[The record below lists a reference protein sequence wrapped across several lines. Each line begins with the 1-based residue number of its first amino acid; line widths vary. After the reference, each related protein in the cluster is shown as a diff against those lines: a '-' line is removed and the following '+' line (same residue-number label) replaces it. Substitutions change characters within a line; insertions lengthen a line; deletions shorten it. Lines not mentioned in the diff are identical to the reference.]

1 MNKISKKI
9 VSLVTMAAFAVTLV
23 PAAAFAHEPNANETA
38 AAASSYEITVDQ
50 NQAIGSAD
58 VTFDLNSAAN
68 TAIKESD
75 KARIFVELTGG
86 DASKAKVC
94 LLYTSPSPRD

>member
-23 PAAAFAHEPNANETA
+23 PAAAFAAEPNANETA

-50 NQAIGSAD
+50 NQAVGSAD
-58 VTFDLNSAAN
+58 VTFYLNSAAN
-68 TAIKESD
+68 TPITGDE
-75 KARIFVELTGG
+75 ARIFVELTGG
-86 DASKAKVC
+86 DASKANSRSRRFNR
-94 LLYTSPSPRD
+94 LFL